1 MYIIYTLV
9 YMNLFNAIYIIYN
22 LLPNTCKKQDKLQL
36 LNARSA
42 VISTEKVVNECL
54 IHLPLML
61 LLLLLQLLLL
71 LLLLLVTLT
80 AKKGSSVYILP
91 LSSPSVSPSWTVRL
105 MLDAWCAAGEWHE
118 GEMKSGKN
126 RTNHEYCTYRTPVK
140 NRTNYNYWM
149 PALLLF
155 RRRK

>member
-1 MYIIYTLV
+1 MRCRGVTRGGNEIGKKQDKPRVLHI
-9 YMNLFNAIYIIYN
+9 
-22 LLPNTCKKQDKLQL
+22 PNTCKKQDKLQL

-91 LSSPSVSPSWTVRL
+91 LSSPSVSPS
-105 MLDAWCAAGEWHE
+105 
-118 GEMKSGKN
+118 
-126 RTNHEYCTYRTPVK
+126 
-140 NRTNYNYWM
+140 
-149 PALLLF
+149 
-155 RRRK
+155 

>member
-1 MYIIYTLV
+1 MRCRGVTRGGNEIGKKQDKPRVLHI
-9 YMNLFNAIYIIYN
+9 
-22 LLPNTCKKQDKLQL
+22 PNTCKKQDKLQL

-42 VISTEKVVNECL
+42 ISTEEVVNECL

-91 LSSPSVSPSWTVRL
+91 LSSPSVSPS
-105 MLDAWCAAGEWHE
+105 
-118 GEMKSGKN
+118 
-126 RTNHEYCTYRTPVK
+126 
-140 NRTNYNYWM
+140 
-149 PALLLF
+149 
-155 RRRK
+155 